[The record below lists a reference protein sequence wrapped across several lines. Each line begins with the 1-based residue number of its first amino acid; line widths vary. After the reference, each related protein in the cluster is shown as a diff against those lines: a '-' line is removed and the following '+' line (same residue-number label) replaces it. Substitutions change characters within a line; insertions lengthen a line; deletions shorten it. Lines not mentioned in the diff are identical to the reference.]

1 MRAIAAA
8 TVLAVLA
15 APALAQDQQGNVERI
30 ETPQGTVTVVR
41 PTPRAQPATPAPYVN
56 PDPVPPP
63 PVTPFPS
70 DQDGSSQYNGAPGT
84 TAPYAPYPYVYGY
97 PPPVVIIQRRGVDTT
112 RPVRPPGAPM
122 QSRDGFGVRSL
133 PPPRF
138 PGNQFGPGAVP
149 GTVPLPDASQV
160 IIIPGR

>member
-1 MRAIAAA
+1 MKAIAAA
-8 TVLAVLA
+8 AVLAALA
-15 APALAQDQQGNVERI
+15 APALAQDQSGNVERV
-30 ETPQGTVTVVR
+30 ETPQGTVTIVR

-63 PVTPFPS
+63 PVTPFPT
-70 DQDGSSQYNGAPGT
+70 DQDRSSQYNGAPYAGT

-122 QSRDGFGVRSL
+122 QSRDGFGRPL

-149 GTVPLPDASQV
+149 GAVPLPDASQV
-160 IIIPGR
+160 IIVPR